1 MWTNEHSW
9 KARCR
14 ASGIHLTISLA
25 VAAFAAAL
33 VFGLWYPYPYREI
46 SGGRDLFWLI
56 VTVDVVMGPLLTLAI
71 FDTRKP
77 WRVLRRDLVVIG
89 LLQLGALFYGL
100 WTVAAARPVH
110 LVFEIDRFRV
120 VHAVDVPPSLLGQA
134 PERLRSLPLTGP
146 TLLSV
151 RGFRNDQEK
160 LNVTMEAMAGIDIGS
175 RPELWQSY
183 EAAKPQVLAE
193 MRPLDALKARFPQQA
208 ADIDEALKSHR
219 QGRPDNAIGFI
230 PLASRLSFWTVLL
243 DTQTAEVIAF
253 VPIDSF

>member
-1 MWTNEHSW
+1 MQTSEHSW

-46 SGGRDLFWLI
+46 SGGRELFWL
-56 VTVDVVMGPLLTLAI
+56 VVSVDVVMGPLLTLAI
-71 FDTRKP
+71 FDNRKP
-77 WRVLRRDLVVIG
+77 WRVLRRDLAVIG
-89 LLQLGALFYGL
+89 ILQLGALSYGL

-120 VHAVDVPPSLLGQA
+120 VHAVDVSPTLLGQA
-134 PERLRSLPLTGP
+134 PESLRSLPMTGP

-151 RGFRNDQEK
+151 RAFRNDQEK
-160 LNVTMEAMAGIDIGS
+160 LDVTMAAMAGLDIGS

-193 MRPLDALKARFPQQA
+193 MRPLAELKTRFPQQA
-208 ADIDEALKSHR
+208 ADIDKALKSRR
-219 QGRPDNAIGFI
+219 QGRPDTAIGFI
-230 PLASRLSFWTVLL
+230 PLASRQSFWTVLL
-243 DTQTAEVIAF
+243 DTHTAEVIAF